1 MMVVKEDIITLIKL
15 QVASTLA
22 QMDTMQMFFQ
32 DFANIVPEVVLLV
45 MVLHIPNVIPVA
57 LTH

>member
-15 QVASTLA
+15 QAASQFA
-22 QMDTMQMFFQ
+22 QMDIMQMFFQ
-32 DFANIVPEVVLLV
+32 DFVNIVPEVALLV
-45 MVLHIPNVIPVA
+45 MVLHITNVIPVA